1 MVMMSLRWG
10 RKKMDNRDK
19 SSTEREVKRSPDG
32 TYAKGT
38 YPATGF
44 HTNPERR
51 HNGSWHKEDTPRYKI
66 ECLMKMSDDELKKVR
81 MDENKQSFERAYA
94 NIILLMRSA
103 TDIEEAAKASKALNE
118 MIHEVYGKM
127 PEMQITVEADDETKE
142 EASKIIRGFAL
153 P

>member
-1 MVMMSLRWG
+1 MA
-10 RKKMDNRDK
+10 NRDDTI
-19 SSTEREVKRSPDG
+19 TEQKDKDWAVRNPDG
-32 TYAKGT
+32 TFSKGT
-38 YPATGF
+38 QPPNTLR
-44 HTNPERR
+44 ERPQDR
-51 HNGSWHKEDTPRYKI
+51 HNGSWHKKDTPRYKI
-66 ECLMKMSDDELKKVR
+66 ECLMKMSDDELDKVR
-81 MDENKQSFERAYA
+81 MDKEKQSFERAYA

-127 PEMQITVEADDETKE
+127 PEMQITVEADDDTKE